1 MATLVH
7 AGYLLKEWFMHGILQ
22 RFLSNG
28 NCDPW
33 AASQLLGMA
42 ACASLAAGLVLG
54 ASQAHATTYSATT
67 STNWAGYVDTAGT
80 GQSFTSVLGSWQVPT
95 VTSPTS
101 STTNTYSAFW
111 VGLDGYSDGTVEQ
124 LGTSGIGLAGGGAY
138 YYAWYEMYPQF
149 SIPIGMPVAAG
160 DWMNASVTYEGGAKF
175 RLTMQDTTTGAIFS
189 IDQTSTYDQGQF
201 ASSDLRT
208 SAEWIAE
215 SPGIVTSAGGT
226 ISSLANFGTVTFTGA
241 SATLGGTSTGTIS
254 NFTNSAI
261 QLVSGVGGLG
271 ATPSPLNSYG
281 NGFTVS
287 TGGAAPAGSQLTIT
301 SNSGYHQGMGIKGF
315 ATPIPEPGVLPL
327 MAFAGL
333 TGLAL
338 GAGRGEQRRDAAI

>member
-1 MATLVH
+1 
-7 AGYLLKEWFMHGILQ
+7 MHGILQ
-22 RFLSNG
+22 RFYSNG
-28 NCDPW
+28 VCDPG

-42 ACASLAAGLVLG
+42 ACATLAAGLVLG
-54 ASQAHATTYSATT
+54 ASQAQATINYSATT
-67 STNWAGYVDTAGT
+67 STNWAGYVATAGT
-80 GQSFTSVLGSWQVPT
+80 NQTFTSVLGSWRVPT

-175 RLTMQDTTTGAIFS
+175 RLTMQDTTNGALFS
-189 IDQTSTYDQGQF
+189 IDQTSTFDQGQF
-201 ASSDLRT
+201 ATSDLRT

-215 SPGIVTSAGGT
+215 SPGLGASGT

-241 SATLGGTSTGTIS
+241 SATAYTAGAPTTTTGTIS

-261 QLVSGVGGLG
+261 QLVSGVGGLD
-271 ATPSPLNSYG
+271 ATPSPLNGYG
-281 NGFTVS
+281 NGFSVTA
-287 TGGAAPAGSQLTIT
+287 GNGAAPTGSQLTIT

-315 ATPIPEPGVLPL
+315 ATPVPEPGMLPL
-327 MAFAGL
+327 MVAAG
-333 TGLAL
+333 GLVLA
-338 GAGRGEQRRDAAI
+338 AGRRKQIQNSEHSSHCKD

>member
-1 MATLVH
+1 MQ
-7 AGYLLKEWFMHGILQ
+7 GILQ
-22 RFLSNG
+22 RFTSNG
-28 NCDPW
+28 NCDSW
-33 AASQLLGMA
+33 AASQLLSMA
-42 ACASLAAGLVLG
+42 ACSALAAGVALG
-54 ASQAHATTYSATT
+54 ASQAHATTYNATT
-67 STNWAGYVDTAGT
+67 STNWAGYVATAGT
-80 GQSFTSVLGSWQVPT
+80 GQNFTSVLGSWQVPT
-95 VTSPTS
+95 VTSSTT

-175 RLTMQDTTTGAIFS
+175 RLSMQDTTTGAIFS
-189 IDQTSTYDQGQF
+189 IDQTSTFDQGQF

-215 SPGIVTSAGGT
+215 SPGIVTSSGGT

-241 SATLGGTSTGTIS
+241 SATLYSAGASTTTSGTIS

-261 QLVSGVGGLG
+261 QLVSGVGGLS
-271 ATPSPLNSYG
+271 ATPSPLNGYG
-281 NGFTVS
+281 NGFTV
-287 TGGAAPAGSQLTIT
+287 TVGGAAPAGSQLTVT

-327 MAFAGL
+327 MALA
-333 TGLAL
+333 GLAL
-338 GAGRGEQRRDAAI
+338 TAARRRYRQDMVG

>member
-1 MATLVH
+1 
-7 AGYLLKEWFMHGILQ
+7 MHGILE
-22 RFLSNG
+22 RFYSNG
-28 NCDPW
+28 VCDLG
-33 AASQLLGMA
+33 AASPLLGMA

-54 ASQAHATTYSATT
+54 ASQAHATINYSAVT
-67 STNWAGYVDTAGT
+67 STNWAGYVATAPRSQAFT
-80 GQSFTSVLGSWQVPT
+80 GVVGAWQVPA
-95 VTSPTS
+95 VTAPPAGS
-101 STTNTYSAFW
+101 SSGTYSAFW
-111 VGLDGYSDGTVEQ
+111 VGLGGFTNGTVEQ
-124 LGTSGIGLAGGGAY
+124 LGTSSFSTPGNGSY

-149 SIPIGMPVAAG
+149 SIPIGMAVTPG
-160 DWMNASVTYEGGAKF
+160 DWMNASVTYEGGANF

-189 IDQTSTYDQGQF
+189 IDQTSTFDQGQF

-215 SPGIVTSAGGT
+215 SPGIGASGT

-241 SATLGGTSTGTIS
+241 AATLGGTNTGTIS

-271 ATPSPLNSYG
+271 ATPSPLNGYG
-281 NGFTVS
+281 NGFTVT
-287 TGGAAPAGSQLTIT
+287 TGGAAPTGSQLTIT

-338 GAGRGEQRRDAAI
+338 AAGRGEQRRDAAI